1 MRCINTSKC
10 KWICFLCII
19 IPFFCL
25 VWYLPLHCFT
35 HIVSSEL
42 LKSKPDAKNLPL
54 DFTRRIVWNPKIA
67 CTICNAKKQ
76 KTLIGKNLYISHYMH
91 HIFFML
97 LIRYLC
103 CYRVNERLGSTL
115 QELVKENGQLLK
127 KINHVNKPDGH
138 VFYHACLMNTLIVV
152 QFFFICYESFMNT
165 LAS

>member
-1 MRCINTSKC
+1 LHSAYLNQQQSFEQLVFTVDFPAYDSPPPGVKLPKAWERPDNFDEVYKYFEMQVDLFS
-10 KWICFLCII
+10 LHHYSL
-19 IPFFCL
+19 FCL
-25 VWYLPLHCFT
+25 VWYLRLHCFT
-35 HIVSSEL
+35 HIVPSEL

-103 CYRVNERLGSTL
+103 CYRVNERLGST
-115 QELVKENGQLLK
+115 
-127 KINHVNKPDGH
+127 I
-138 VFYHACLMNTLIVV
+138 
-152 QFFFICYESFMNT
+152 
-165 LAS
+165 